1 MLINASRLLGYPI
14 LSLHVGG
21 PVAWVYSEIVDPEK
35 LKIVAFYVE
44 GPAIKNDPEA
54 GDIMEAS
61 DVREFSN
68 MGMIVDS
75 TDDFV
80 EEGQVKKLD
89 KILALNFSLFGL
101 KVVTKKGTKLGKIA
115 DFVVDTDNY
124 MVHQLVVKRPVVKAF
139 LDPELIIPR
148 REILEI
154 DDYKIVVKDEEEK
167 IRKRAAHEDFVPNFV
182 NPFREPDF
190 SASRAEQSRKSNE

>member
-167 IRKRAAHEDFVPNFV
+167 IRKRATHEDFVPNFV

>member
-1 MLINASRLLGYPI
+1 M
-14 LSLHVGG
+14 
-21 PVAWVYSEIVDPEK
+21 AWVYSEIVDPEK